1 MAIPSK
7 KGLAAQF
14 HWFKRS
20 TLVNINGGHS
30 EGYIRNASL
39 GSVPKIANLLHFI
52 YLSII
57 TSDPSGQ
64 SFFQGSLHQSLQVG
78 MFYIIDCF
86 SGLGINIGSFIVR
99 VAHGCS
105 SSHWNTMGMTTRPS
119 QWQNKVGTY

>member
-14 HWFKRS
+14 HWFKGS

-39 GSVPKIANLLHFI
+39 GSVPKIANLSIF
-52 YLSII
+52 LSLILI
-57 TSDPSGQ
+57 HLDNH
-64 SFFQGSLHQSLQVG
+64 FFQGSLHQSLQVG

-86 SGLGINIGSFIVR
+86 SGLGVNIGSFIVR
-99 VAHGCS
+99 VAYGIVIVI
-105 SSHWNTMGMTTRPS
+105 GI
-119 QWQNKVGTY
+119 QWELLLGQANGKIK

>member
-1 MAIPSK
+1 MVGI
-7 KGLAAQF
+7 
-14 HWFKRS
+14 
-20 TLVNINGGHS
+20 S
-30 EGYIRNASL
+30 ERLYKNASL
-39 GSVPKIANLLHFI
+39 GSVPKIASLLHFI

-86 SGLGINIGSFIVR
+86 SGMGVNIGSFIVR
-99 VAHGCS
+99 VAYGCS
-105 SSHWNTMGMTTRPS
+105 YSHWNTMGVTTRPS

>member
-1 MAIPSK
+1 MVGI
-7 KGLAAQF
+7 
-14 HWFKRS
+14 
-20 TLVNINGGHS
+20 S

-39 GSVPKIANLLHFI
+39 GSVPKIANLLYFI

-78 MFYIIDCF
+78 MFYITDCF
-86 SGLGINIGSFIVR
+86 SGMGVNIGSFIVR
-99 VAHGCS
+99 VAYGCS
-105 SSHWNTMGMTTRPS
+105 YSHWNTMGVTTRPS

>member
-7 KGLAAQF
+7 EGLAAQF
-14 HWFKRS
+14 HWFKGS

-64 SFFQGSLHQSLQVG
+64 SFIQGSLHQSLQVG
-78 MFYIIDCF
+78 MFYIFDCF
-86 SGLGINIGSFIVR
+86 SGMGVNIGSFIVR
-99 VAHGCS
+99 VAYGCS
-105 SSHWNTMGMTTRPS
+105 YSHWNTVLLSTCS
-119 QWQNKVGTY
+119 AK